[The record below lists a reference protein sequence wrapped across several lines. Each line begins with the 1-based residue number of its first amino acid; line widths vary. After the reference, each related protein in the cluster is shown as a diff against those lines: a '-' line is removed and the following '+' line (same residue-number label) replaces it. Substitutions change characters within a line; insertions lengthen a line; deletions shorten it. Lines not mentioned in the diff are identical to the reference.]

1 MALYGR
7 GEHERGYSS
16 YQSASGQNYSYSD
29 NEGEFTKLS
38 KTVSSNIQKMV
49 QNVAQLQR
57 MAAQIG
63 TPRDSIDLREKL
75 HQTQHYTNQLAKETT
90 SFLKELAHLPQP
102 PSASDQRQRKMQ
114 NERLRTE
121 FSDALNNF
129 QTVQRTVAEKER
141 ASVSRARAHS
151 GYGVA
156 AFEEEEKKSDDHL
169 VSPGFSQTRQVLQME
184 EDVDLELIHEREEA
198 IRKLES
204 DIKDVNQ
211 IFKELGVL
219 VHEQGEGIDSIE
231 QNVEIAQ
238 TQVEEGAVQ
247 LTKAR
252 EYQSKV
258 RRKKC
263 CLLITV
269 IVLLAV
275 LALVLG
281 LVFGTR

>member
-7 GEHERGYSS
+7 GEHDHGYAS

-57 MAAQIG
+57 MAALIG
-63 TPRDSIDLREKL
+63 TPRDSMDLREKL
-75 HQTQHYTNQLAKETT
+75 HQNQHYTNQLAKETT

-156 AFEEEEKKSDDHL
+156 AFEEEKKSDDHL

-219 VHEQGEGIDSIE
+219 VHEQREGIDSIE
-231 QNVEIAQ
+231 QNVEI
-238 TQVEEGAVQ
+238 TQHQLEGAATQ
-247 LTKAR
+247 LDHAR
-252 EYQSKV
+252 KYQKRA
-258 RRKKC
+258 RRNLC
-263 CLLITV
+263 ISAIVVLV
-269 IVLLAV
+269 IVV
-275 LALVLG
+275 ILG
-281 LVFGTR
+281 LIIWAASS